1 MYLFMQILLRV
12 RWAARSRPPCAIIV
26 HACKE
31 VKRIAMA
38 APAKCGAGSAR
49 ERRRAGRHRADTR
62 GHRPDTSRTL
72 SRTLF
77 PRSTHRRRTLVT
89 QCFVVVDGIHFAY
102 PDSQPGAN
110 IGNPA
115 ETATDIQVSRKEA
128 RAIRVGLARRAN
140 KSKAEPWAA
149 GPQSLPYVWRY
160 DGTTCIPQY

>member
-1 MYLFMQILLRV
+1 MQSLLRV
-12 RWAARSRPPCAIIV
+12 RLAARGRPPCAIIG
-26 HACKE
+26 HACQE
-31 VKRIAMA
+31 VKRIATA
-38 APAKCGAGSAR
+38 APPRCGAPSPRIGL
-49 ERRRAGRHRADTR
+49 GRVPPGADTR

-72 SRTLF
+72 LRTLNPPSA
-77 PRSTHRRRTLVT
+77 PRRGTLVT

-102 PDSQPGAN
+102 PDSQSGAN
-110 IGNPA
+110 IGNPV
-115 ETATDIQVSRKEA
+115 ETTTDIQVSRREA